1 MVKFLKRAV
10 LLVLLL
16 ALLGAAVLFYALKV
30 EPYRLKIDHRTFS
43 SGLNQELRVVQV
55 SDIQISEHYTTR
67 NLEQL
72 VDRVNQQNPDLFLFT
87 GDLYEVY
94 NTYHQDEDL
103 IRILSR
109 IQAPY
114 GKFAIWGNRD
124 RGGGAV
130 RTYESIMEQSGF
142 QILCN
147 EGVTVTLESGDT
159 VFLAGLDDALLGEPN
174 IDGVLA
180 DVPAQQPGYSILMTH
195 EPDTADLYADLGFD
209 LILAGH
215 SHGGQ
220 VSLPFLPHITTS
232 MARKYLDGLYPLNDQ
247 TTLYV
252 HSGIG
257 TSRYPIRLGVVPEIA
272 VFDMKPAAE

>member
-30 EPYRLKIDHRTFS
+30 EPYRLKIDHLTFS
-43 SGLNQELRVVQV
+43 SGLTQELRVVQV

-109 IQAPY
+109 MI
-114 GKFAIWGNRD
+114 
-124 RGGGAV
+124 
-130 RTYESIMEQSGF
+130 
-142 QILCN
+142 
-147 EGVTVTLESGDT
+147 
-159 VFLAGLDDALLGEPN
+159 
-174 IDGVLA
+174 
-180 DVPAQQPGYSILMTH
+180 
-195 EPDTADLYADLGFD
+195 
-209 LILAGH
+209 
-215 SHGGQ
+215 
-220 VSLPFLPHITTS
+220 
-232 MARKYLDGLYPLNDQ
+232 
-247 TTLYV
+247 
-252 HSGIG
+252 
-257 TSRYPIRLGVVPEIA
+257 
-272 VFDMKPAAE
+272 

>member
-1 MVKFLKRAV
+1 MVKFLKR
-10 LLVLLL
+10 LMMLVLLL

-30 EPYRLKIDHRTFS
+30 EPYRLKIDHLTFS
-43 SGLNQELRVVQV
+43 SGLSEELRVVQV
-55 SDIQISEHYTTR
+55 SDIQISEHYTTQ

-94 NTYHQDEDL
+94 STYHQDEDL
-103 IRILSR
+103 IRLLSR
-109 IQAPY
+109 IQAPC

-130 RTYESIMEQSGF
+130 RSYESIMEQSGF

-147 EGVTVTLESGDT
+147 EGVTLSLEGGT
-159 VFLAGLDDALLGEPN
+159 VFLAGLDDALLGEPD

-180 DVPAQQPGYSILMTH
+180 DFPAEHPDFSILMTH

-220 VSLPFLPHITTS
+220 VNLPFLPHITTS
-232 MARKYLDGLYPLNDQ
+232 MAKKYRDGLYPLNDQ
-247 TTLYV
+247 TSLYV

-257 TSRYPIRLGVVPEIA
+257 TSRCPVRLGVVPEIA
-272 VFDMKPAAE
+272 VFDLEPAVE